1 MKICKY
7 IRYLDIY
14 TEDPVKSMETIVHSV
29 RLQGSALVSYRLPSS
44 TRLAGQPVLQDVIP
58 IFIVGLSVYALFY
71 FGASATLQRSGVFD
85 TTNTSIDIISLK
97 KPIPYR
103 YQYLIDTLSDTLY

>member
-14 TEDPVKSMETIVHSV
+14 TEDPVKSMETIAHSV
-29 RLQGSALVSYRLPSS
+29 RLQGSALVSYRLQSS

-71 FGASATLQRSGVFD
+71 FGAPATLQRLRAHSPYTFD
-85 TTNTSIDIISLK
+85 RVLRILCTF
-97 KPIPYR
+97 PA
-103 YQYLIDTLSDTLY
+103 